1 MELPRS
7 QWCDLRL
14 KEELRRMLNLVLVP
28 LDGSPLAERALPYA
42 TLLAE
47 RACAPLLLAR
57 VVPHPSHPGQAE
69 GEEGESR
76 DAQDYLRGVAD
87 RLAEAGVTAEV
98 AVIHHDSG
106 TSNAASSLLE
116 EARRREANL
125 IVMSTHGRSGLGR
138 WVYGSVAEAV
148 MADAEI
154 PVLLVRSWEETPAVA
169 PLAERPLLL
178 VPLDGSTL
186 AEQALPVA
194 ESFADELSG
203 ELLLLQS
210 VLRPDVLTAPDRW
223 ITSSLEED
231 TVTLMIEARDYLRT
245 VADRYWSQG
254 REVRVETRVG
264 DPSHVITATAQER
277 GAAMVVMTSHG
288 YSGAVRLVFGSVAS
302 AVLRQGRVPVLLI
315 GPKVLEAVA
324 PLAAEA

>member
-1 MELPRS
+1 
-7 QWCDLRL
+7 
-14 KEELRRMLNLVLVP
+14 MLNLVLVP

-47 RACAPLLLAR
+47 RAGASLLLSRA
-57 VVPHPSHPGQAE
+57 VPHSSHSSHIG
-69 GEEGESR
+69 GEDGESR
-76 DAQDYLRGVAD
+76 DAEDYLRGVAE

-98 AVIHHDSG
+98 AVIHHDLG
-106 TSNAASSLLE
+106 KNDAASSLLE
-116 EARRREANL
+116 EARRREAGL

-148 MADAEI
+148 MAGAEI

-186 AEQALPVA
+186 AEEALPVA
-194 ESFADELSG
+194 ERFADELSG
-203 ELLLLQS
+203 ELLLLQA
-210 VLRPDVLTAPDRW
+210 VPRPDLLTAPDRW

-231 TVTLMIEARDYLRT
+231 TVTLVAEARDYLRA
-245 VADRYWSQG
+245 VADRYRSEG

-264 DPSHVITATAQER
+264 DPAHVITATAQER

-288 YSGAVRLVFGSVAS
+288 YSGVVRLVFGSVTS
-302 AVLRQGRVPVLLI
+302 GVLRQGRVPVLLI
-315 GPKVLEAVA
+315 GPKVLQAAA
-324 PLAAEA
+324 PPAAEG